1 MLPPIG
7 HSGQSKPAQSAP
19 RSWAKLVSIEP
30 RLIEVERLTRGLPSD
45 RDWKDWEIIKAAL
58 SLLTG
63 DKAIRPEL
71 RAVLCYN
78 VAYSFLLSVFEKGK
92 R

>member
-19 RSWAKLVSIEP
+19 RSWAELVSIEP
-30 RLIEVERLTRGLPSD
+30 QLVEIERLTRGLPSD

-71 RAVLCYN
+71 KAVEYYDA
-78 VAYSFLLSVFEKGK
+78 AYSFLLGVFERGRK
-92 R
+92 